1 MGMTDRERLK
11 DARRDDN
18 LTDAQRIPAPWDMAD
33 PEGEPP
39 RQEPDSQNPQRL

>member
-18 LTDAQRIPAPWDMAD
+18 LTDAQRIPAPWDLANPD
-33 PEGEPP
+33 GDVP
-39 RQEPDSQNPQRL
+39 RQDPDPQNRQ